1 MVQIGRFNILS
12 VVKTLDFGIYLDGG
26 KLGEILMPT
35 RYVPEDTEIGDELNA
50 FIYLDSEDRLIATT
64 EFPKAQ
70 VGEFALLKVV
80 SVNNYGAFL
89 DWGLMKDLLVPY
101 REQAMTMELGK
112 EYLVYVFLDDET
124 NRIAATAKL
133 DKYLDNIMPEYE
145 EGEEVDLIIA
155 NQTDIG
161 YNAIVN
167 SNHWGLL
174 YANEVFSELRK
185 GQVITGYVKKLRDD
199 DKIDLTLYKPG
210 YEKVEGIA
218 GDILNRLKESTGFLP
233 ISDKTDAEI
242 IYLKLGISKKNF
254 KKAIGSL
261 FKQKLITIED
271 SGIRLV

>member
-167 SNHWGLL
+167 SKHWGLL

-218 GDILNRLKESTGFLP
+218 GDILNRLKESAGFLP